1 MDELR
6 RVTQQYINVDDPIE
20 RAARQHRVS
29 QEDDEVMET
38 TAAGIIET
46 ARKNLSSEISPP
58 GTKTTVFDRLELP
71 QEASPVP
78 SVFTRLEIQG
88 ENGVLPHL
96 PTILEDPHG
105 TEDQLRRQKK
115 KTKRTGSNRNL
126 NGASSRKRNLT
137 QTSPAPQA
145 RHGFPYA
152 SAILSQPRQR
162 ATPRSARRR
171 TRGATSSQRQDANQ
185 HDFHIHPPPLP

>member
-71 QEASPVP
+71 QEAS
-78 SVFTRLEIQG
+78 
-88 ENGVLPHL
+88 H
-96 PTILEDPHG
+96 ILMG
-105 TEDQLRRQKK
+105 LR
-115 KTKRTGSNRNL
+115 
-126 NGASSRKRNLT
+126 
-137 QTSPAPQA
+137 TSCAD
-145 RHGFPYA
+145 
-152 SAILSQPRQR
+152 
-162 ATPRSARRR
+162 RRR
-171 TRGATSSQRQDANQ
+171 KQKELALTATSME
-185 HDFHIHPPPLP
+185 PPLAREISHKHHRCLKPVMASPMHLQYSPNRDSELLQEVQEDVQEVQLALSDRM